1 MGFFR
6 KLEDEVKDVGRKID
20 DELLQPAKDIV
31 EAVIDDPKKL
41 LAVGL
46 AVAFPGAGAALGA
59 QLGLT
64 GTLAQ
69 VAGQAII
76 NTTLNGGDVKSAVI
90 GAVLPTLGQAGADVI
105 GQTLTDSGI
114 TGTVN
119 TVLTRAVT
127 QGTTAALLGKD
138 PAAAFLLGGVS
149 AGVTAL
155 TENIPGFSDLP
166 EFTRNAISSAVVAKF
181 TDTDVATAVTGSLIN
196 DALDYATTKINE
208 YKTQTGGITNR
219 VVDEAIPQGDGIVK
233 NVTSDLSNRNVTDN
247 LIGSS
252 VADYLSNDKTL
263 SQEDLEFEQDWD
275 DVTSGNLTIDEV
287 TADQND
293 VLGVNTDVQLDATE
307 REGSL
312 AKDTTGGGG
321 GLDIAGGLKTA
332 VTLAGGVV
340 GANAINSA
348 LDTSDEFQTP
358 TLQYGDIYKDAPL
371 KGFSMR
377 KDETTGGYTPFI
389 GDRALLAKGGFVSKR
404 KSEKTGKSTSFVTRQ
419 K

>member
-6 KLEDEVKDVGRKID
+6 KVEDEIKDVGRKID
-20 DELLQPAKDIV
+20 DEIFQPVGDIV
-31 EAVIDDPKKL
+31 EAIVDDPKKL

-46 AVAFPGAGAALGA
+46 AIAFPGAGAFLGG

-64 GTLAQ
+64 GTLAK
-69 VAGQAII
+69 VVGQTII
-76 NTTLNGGDVKSAVI
+76 NTALNGGDVKSAVI
-90 GAVLPTLGQAGADVI
+90 GAVLPTVGEAGSNII

-149 AGVTAL
+149 AGVTSI

-166 EFTRNAISSAVVAKF
+166 EFSRNAISSAVVAKF

-219 VVDEAIPQGDGIVK
+219 VVDEAIPQGDGVVN
-233 NVTSDLSNRNVTDN
+233 NVTFDLSNKNVTDN

-263 SQEDLEFEQDWD
+263 SQE
-275 DVTSGNLTIDEV
+275 S
-287 TADQND
+287 
-293 VLGVNTDVQLDATE
+293 LGVDTDVEFDATE

-312 AKDTTGGGG
+312 AKDTKSSSF
-321 GLDIAGGLKTA
+321 DIAGGLKTA
-332 VTLAGGVV
+332 ATVTGGVA
-340 GANAINSA
+340 GAGAIASA
-348 LDTSDEFQTP
+348 IDTPDTIEVP
-358 TLQYGDIYKDAPL
+358 RLQYGDIYKDAPIQ
-371 KGFSMR
+371 GFSMR
-377 KDETTGGYTPFI
+377 KDPTSGRYTPFI
-389 GDRALLAKGGFVSKR
+389 GEEALLAKGGFVSKR

-419 K
+419 N

>member
-6 KLEDEVKDVGRKID
+6 KVEREIKKVGRKID
-20 DELLQPAKDIV
+20 DEIFQPVGNLV
-31 EAVIDDPKKL
+31 EAIVDDPKKL
-41 LAVGL
+41 FAVGL
-46 AVAFPGAGAALGA
+46 SIAFPGAGAALGS

-64 GTLAQ
+64 GTLAK
-69 VAGQAII
+69 VVGQTII

-90 GAVLPTLGQAGADVI
+90 GAVLPTVGEAGSNII

-149 AGVTAL
+149 SGVTAL

-181 TDTDVATAVTGSLIN
+181 INTDVTTAVTGSLIN

-233 NVTSDLSNRNVTDN
+233 NVTSDLSNRDVTDN

-252 VADYLSNDKTL
+252 VADYLSNNKTL
-263 SQEDLEFEQDWD
+263 SQDDVEFEQDWA
-275 DVTSGNLTIDEV
+275 DVTSGKLTIDEV
-287 TADQND
+287 TDDQND
-293 VLGVNTDVQLDATE
+293 ALGFETDVGFDATE

-312 AKDTTGGGG
+312 AKDTTGGS
-321 GLDIAGGLKTA
+321 GLDIAGGLRTA
-332 VTLAGGVV
+332 ATVIGGVA
-340 GANAINSA
+340 GAGAVASSLSSPSVI
-348 LDTSDEFQTP
+348 EMP
-358 TLQYGDIYKDAPL
+358 RLQYGDIYKDAPI
-371 KGFSMR
+371 KGFAMR
-377 KDETTGGYTPFI
+377 KDETTGRYTPFI
-389 GDRALLAKGGFVSKR
+389 GETALLAKGGFV
-404 KSEKTGKSTSFVTRQ
+404 TRR
-419 K
+419 